1 MDDWNSCMPSGCS
14 SKEVHF
20 FGNYSAMLSIAREK
34 PHPLAPSPLGRKI
47 FRPNG
52 EGESK
57 DRVWAGGFAARHHPV
72 IPLLSPRRGERRGQG
87 DERGLLKSTAAKFM
101 AQTDLPQTEMRP

>member
-1 MDDWNSCMPSGCS
+1 VAVFLFASLGVFLRASFS
-14 SKEVHF
+14 AHLLHF
-20 FGNYSAMLSIAREK
+20 CKRIA
-34 PHPLAPSPLGRKI
+34 PPPAPSPLGRKI

-57 DRVWAGGFAARHHPV
+57 DVVVAGGEAARHHHV
-72 IPLLSPRRGERRGQG
+72 LPLLSLRRGERRGQG

-101 AQTDLPQTEMRP
+101 TQVDLR